1 MGDNLIVGFNGE
13 VQRGYGETLLYGL
26 GYERFYDDSLDTSKN
41 NYKDSCVMS
50 GIITTFYTT
59 GIVENTQMYKL
70 TSNEYQK
77 YDYVTLWLIADV
89 IEAEVTLKQYQKWWG
104 NQNLWAA
111 NVTAYVMCNIREEVL
126 YGLK

>member
-77 YDYVTLWLIADV
+77 
-89 IEAEVTLKQYQKWWG
+89 WWG
-104 NQNLWAA
+104 NQNLWTA